1 MSALV
6 DGPNWQE
13 RAAKKRQ
20 ECANKIPEEWKI
32 PTQLLAE
39 LETPFADKKNDLIR
53 AQTIRK
59 SGILTDRELEITE
72 DYQVD
77 DLISALA
84 DGSLTSVEVTLA
96 YSKRAALA
104 QQLVSCL
111 TETMFEEARVRAV
124 FLDGQRAQGK
134 LVGPLHGLP
143 ISIKDNFNFKGVDST
158 IGMVSFLDEKSPEN
172 SPLVDILLGLGAVL
186 FVKTNVPQ
194 TMMTTDSHN
203 NVFDRTLN
211 PWNTKLGP
219 GGSSGGE
226 GALIALRGSPLGVGT
241 DIGGSIRIPAH
252 CCGLYGFR
260 PSAQR
265 VPNGG
270 MRGLNTSGM
279 KFLLSCAG
287 PLSSDLNGIET
298 FFKSV
303 FETEPGRLDSS
314 VLDIPWREVPV
325 KCSTLKIGVVPES
338 SIFPLHPPVRRALTE
353 AVRLLEA
360 QGHQIVQLTEEE
372 CRIVESNEIG
382 WSLFGLD
389 QGSQKHL
396 ESTGEPP
403 VPAMHYLHKQA
414 EKLMGFYKPSLPDTT
429 SLDPLHK
436 LALLNT
442 HRANLR
448 EAYRKM
454 WLEHDLDICIAP
466 PAQTTAV
473 PHDTFGLAPYTTFTN
488 VLDVSQITAA
498 TLCSNSNTYRSILL
512 VSYHSGKSASR
523 MPMKALWLMNTNLGL
538 TVNDFEQLKG
548 TPCSIQLFTTTMR
561 DEECLQMAKQI
572 DQCLKNSI

>member
-1 MSALV
+1 MSTIA
-6 DGPNWQE
+6 DTASWQQ
-13 RAAKKRQ
+13 RAANKRL
-20 ECANKIPEEWKI
+20 ECANKIPEEWRIPPKI
-32 PTQLLAE
+32 LDE
-39 LETPFADKKNDLIR
+39 LETPFADNKNDLIR
-53 AQTIRK
+53 TQTIRK

-77 DLISALA
+77 DLIAALA

-111 TETMFEEARVRAV
+111 TETMFEEAHERALL
-124 FLDGQRAQGK
+124 LDGQRAQGK
-134 LVGPLHGLP
+134 LAGPLHGLP

-158 IGMVSFLDEKSPEN
+158 VGMITFLDDKAQEN

-186 FVKTNVPQ
+186 YVKTNVPQ

-211 PWNTKLGP
+211 PWNTRLGP

-252 CCGLYGFR
+252 CCGLYGFK
-260 PSAQR
+260 PSSQR

-270 MRGLNTSGM
+270 MRGCNTSGM

-303 FETEPGRLDSS
+303 FETEPARLDST
-314 VLDIPWREVPV
+314 VLDVPWRDVPV

-338 SIFPLHPPVRRALTE
+338 SIFPLHPPIRRALTE

-360 QGHQIVQLTEEE
+360 QGHEIIHLTEEE

-389 QGSQKHL
+389 EGSKKLL

-403 VPAMHYLHKQA
+403 VPAMHYLGKQA
-414 EKLMGFYKPSLPDTT
+414 EKLLGFYEPTLPDTT
-429 SLDPLHK
+429 DLDPLHK

-442 HRANLR
+442 RRAELR
-448 EAYRKM
+448 ESYRKM

-466 PAQTTAV
+466 SAQTTAV
-473 PHDTFGLAPYTTFTN
+473 PHDTFGVAPYTTFTN
-488 VLDVSQITAA
+488 VLDYPSFVIPFGEVGGDDANKTFVPNEHQ
-498 TLCSNSNTYRSILL
+498 
-512 VSYHSGKSASR
+512 
-523 MPMKALWLMNTNLGL
+523 LG
-538 TVNDFEQLKG
+538 
-548 TPCSIQLFTTTMR
+548 P
-561 DEECLQMAKQI
+561 ECE
-572 DQCLKNSI
+572 